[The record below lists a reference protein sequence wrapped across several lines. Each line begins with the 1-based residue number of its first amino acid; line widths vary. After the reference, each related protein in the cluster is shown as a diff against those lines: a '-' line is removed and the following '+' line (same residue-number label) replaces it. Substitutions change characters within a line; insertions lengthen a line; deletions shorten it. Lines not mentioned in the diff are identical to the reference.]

1 MTVWSLLDLGTRWW
15 WRAWGRPVDLRG
27 ADAWLDAPTHGE
39 GVVGDE
45 WLTAAAEHSGT
56 RLVEDEDGGLLR
68 SMSDLDADGFRH
80 DLVHPLVRDFYEHT
94 ATWRMEVWTG
104 WNPLFRPGG
113 ALIARW
119 FGRRVGQLAIP
130 VDPLSVSRG
139 MDSRIVTFVDAE
151 DRPRGAAW
159 IRTLRSTGEYVYS
172 GRYAVTTVPSTGRP
186 AVHVTFPLEAG
197 NVQVFLAPENDA
209 DGSLWLRSPQSPHGG
224 LGAYVVVRVRGRD
237 HAAHPPLAETF
248 HVFVDEE
255 EVLRTDHELRLWG
268 MRVVRLH
275 YRLEKRS

>member
-1 MTVWSLLDLGTRWW
+1 MNAWPLLDLGTRWW
-15 WRAWGRPVDLRG
+15 WRAWGRPVDLRW
-27 ADAWLDAPTHGE
+27 ADTWLDAPMHGA
-39 GVVGDE
+39 GVVGE
-45 WLTAAAEHSGT
+45 AWLAAAAEHSGT
-56 RLVEDEDGGLLR
+56 RLVEDPDGGLLR
-68 SMSDLDADGFRH
+68 SMADLDSDDFRH
-80 DLVHPLVRDFYEHT
+80 DRVHPLVRDFYEHT
-94 ATWRMEVWTG
+94 ARWRMEVWAG

-139 MDSRIVTFVDAE
+139 MDSRIVTFMDAG

-186 AVHVTFPLEAG
+186 AVHVTFPLESG
-197 NVQVFLAPENDA
+197 NVQVFLAPENAA
-209 DGSLWLRSPQSPHGG
+209 DGSLWLRSPRSPHGG
-224 LGAYVVVRVRGRD
+224 LGAYVVVRVGGRH

-255 EVLRTDHELRLWG
+255 GVLRTDHELRLWG
-268 MRVVRLH
+268 LRVVRLH